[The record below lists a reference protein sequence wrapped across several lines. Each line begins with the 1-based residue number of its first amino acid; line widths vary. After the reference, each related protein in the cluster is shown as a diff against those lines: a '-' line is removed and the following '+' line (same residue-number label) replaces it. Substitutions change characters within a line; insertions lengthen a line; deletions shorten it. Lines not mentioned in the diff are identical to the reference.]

1 MDNHTKSEA
10 DVYEIIANSNFKK
23 DAALQKGILSVLKCY
38 DMLYCPF
45 SALYT
50 PEGVE
55 LWNT

>member
-1 MDNHTKSEA
+1 MDNHTESEA

-55 LWNT
+55 L